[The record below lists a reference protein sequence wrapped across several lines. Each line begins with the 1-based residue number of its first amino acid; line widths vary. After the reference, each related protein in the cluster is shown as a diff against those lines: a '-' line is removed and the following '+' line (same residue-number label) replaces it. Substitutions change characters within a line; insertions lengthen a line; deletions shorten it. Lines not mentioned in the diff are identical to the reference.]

1 MNNLKKI
8 GLTALAGSL
17 VATSVAYSGELA
29 VSGSASMNFKNFSDS
44 FTGKTVSMG
53 NSVYFTGGGETD
65 GGLNVNVSFELDS
78 GAANNSANNW
88 DNHFVAVGNDSLG
101 TLTVHGHGGANSAA
115 ALDTTAAGDLWDN
128 TLINTTAP
136 ASTRMA
142 PISSTSG
149 NNLMV
154 YSLPTLVD
162 GLAVAGSY
170 QATNTTGSGSTA
182 FGITYAGIE
191 GLSLSYGQGSSDN
204 VKDIEGDQTI
214 MKASYAYGPV
224 TVAASNNDFDHTTST
239 IDQEVSSVSLS
250 YTVSDQVSVS
260 YGEETIDR
268 SGKASDIEV
277 SGVSISYTS
286 GGMTASFAQVEA
298 ENVDHTASLNKE
310 VWKIGLSFAF

>member
-29 VSGSASMNFKNFSDS
+29 VSGSASMNFKNYSDS
-44 FTGKTVSMG
+44 STGKSVSMG

-65 GGLNVNVSFELDS
+65 GGLNVNVSFELDQ
-78 GAANNSANNW
+78 GAASNSTSGF
-88 DNHFVAVGNDSLG
+88 DNHFVSVGNDTLG
-101 TLTVHGHGGANSAA
+101 TLTVHGHGGSNSAA

-128 TLINTTAP
+128 TLMTTTGTYAVRFSP
-136 ASTRMA
+136 LSA
-142 PISSTSG
+142 TSG
-149 NNLMV
+149 DNLMV
-154 YSLPTLVD
+154 YTLPTLVD

-170 QATNTTGSGSTA
+170 QATNTSGTGSTA
-182 FGITYAGIE
+182 FGVTYSGIE

-204 VKDIEGDQTI
+204 VKDVSGDQTI
-214 MKASYAYGPV
+214 MKASYAYGPI
-224 TVAASNNDFDHTTST
+224 TVGASNNDYDHTTST

-250 YTVSDQVSVS
+250 YTVSDQISVS

-268 SGKASDIEV
+268 SGSTSDIEV

-298 ENVDHTASLNKE
+298 ENVDHTANLDKE

>member
-29 VSGSASMNFKNFSDS
+29 VSGSASMNFKNYSDS
-44 FTGKTVSMG
+44 QTGKSVSMG

-65 GGLNVNVSFELDS
+65 GGLNVNVSFELDQ
-78 GAANNSANNW
+78 GAASNSTNGF
-88 DNHFVAVGNDSLG
+88 DNHFVSVGNDTLG

-128 TLINTTAP
+128 TLINTTSALT
-136 ASTRMA
+136 TRKA
-142 PISSTSG
+142 PIASTSG
-149 NNLMV
+149 DNLMV

-170 QATNTTGSGSTA
+170 QAANTTGSGSTA
-182 FGITYAGIE
+182 LGVTYSGIE
-191 GLSLSYGQGSSDN
+191 GLSLSYGQGSSDD
-204 VKDIEGDQTI
+204 VKDIAGDQTI
-214 MKASYAYGPV
+214 MKASYAYGPI
-224 TVAASNNDFDHTTST
+224 TVAASNNDYDHTTST

-250 YTVSDQVSVS
+250 YTVSDQISVS

-268 SGKASDIEV
+268 SGQTTDIEV

-298 ENVDHTASLNKE
+298 ENVDHTAGLDKE
-310 VWKIGLSFAF
+310 VWNIGLSFAF

>member
-44 FTGKTVSMG
+44 QTGKSVSMG

-65 GGLNVNVSFELDS
+65 GGLNVNVSFELDQ
-78 GAANNSANNW
+78 GAANNSSNGF
-88 DNHFVAVGNDSLG
+88 DNHFVSVGNDTLG
-101 TLTVHGHGGANSAA
+101 TLTVHGHGGSNSAA

-128 TLINTTAP
+128 TLINTTSAL
-136 ASTRMA
+136 STRKA
-142 PISSTSG
+142 PIASTSG

-170 QATNTTGSGSTA
+170 QALNSTGSGSTA
-182 FGITYAGIE
+182 FGATYSGIE
-191 GLSLSYGQGSSDN
+191 GLSLSYGQGSSDD
-204 VKDIEGDQTI
+204 VKDVSGDQTI
-214 MKASYAYGPV
+214 MKASYAYGPI
-224 TVAASNNDFDHTTST
+224 TIGASNNDFDHTTAAN
-239 IDQEVSSVSLS
+239 DQEVSSVSLS
-250 YTVSDQVSVS
+250 YTVSDQISVS

-268 SGKASDIEV
+268 SGSTSDIEV

-286 GGMTASFAQVEA
+286 GGMTASFATVEA